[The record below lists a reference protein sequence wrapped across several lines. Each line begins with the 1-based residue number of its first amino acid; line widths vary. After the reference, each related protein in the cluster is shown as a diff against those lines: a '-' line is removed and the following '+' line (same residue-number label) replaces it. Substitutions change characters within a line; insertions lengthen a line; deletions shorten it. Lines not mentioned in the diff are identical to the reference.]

1 MTNINVIS
9 KLNIQMRIQSV
20 ISQFEVCQKTTK
32 STLDACI
39 SLDDIFCEIQK
50 SDMSKLDV
58 EDKEELLRL
67 IKDSQKQFEVFEE
80 NAIRLSDRIW
90 VDFHNIFDSEIL
102 DRLFYENDDF
112 DNVLLKKVKSDCK
125 QLFYEH
131 SNTFDE
137 LMNSMTEGI
146 VQPRYVTYLYTLLE
160 RNNKEI
166 SKSFNKIDLDGLNTT
181 LTQLSMFAKIL
192 IESFEMLELHIKFL
206 ETIEV

>member
-1 MTNINVIS
+1 MTNINVIL

-20 ISQFEVCQKTTK
+20 ISQFEVCQKTAK

-90 VDFHNIFDSEIL
+90 VDFHNIFDSETL